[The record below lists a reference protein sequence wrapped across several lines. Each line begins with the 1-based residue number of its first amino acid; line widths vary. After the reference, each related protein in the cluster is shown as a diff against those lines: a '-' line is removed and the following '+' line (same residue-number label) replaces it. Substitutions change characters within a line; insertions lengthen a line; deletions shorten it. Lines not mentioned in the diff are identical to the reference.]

1 MTELTIAF
9 SLIVLGLGIF
19 VWCWAPTRVVG
30 VIAVALLYAALW
42 FALAD
47 IMGRSKPILV
57 PDEAQVI
64 SHYFDEPRAIHVW
77 LLIGDEP
84 RAYSLPWSQKTARR
98 LVEIERQR
106 GEGGTL
112 IMRRLESEGEWS
124 FHTTPPAEL
133 PPKTP

>member
-19 VWCWAPTRVVG
+19 VWCWAPTRFVG
-30 VIAVALLYAALW
+30 VIAVALLYTALW
-42 FALAD
+42 FALVD
-47 IMGRSKPILV
+47 IMGRSKPILI
-57 PDEAQVI
+57 PIESQVI
-64 SHYFDEPRAIHVW
+64 SYYFAESRAIHVW

-84 RAYSLPWSQKTARR
+84 RAYSLSWSMKTARQLMEANR
-98 LVEIERQR
+98 LS

-112 IMRRLESEGEWS
+112 IMRRSESEGEWT
-124 FHTTPPAEL
+124 FHAEPPVEL